1 MSSSVKR
8 FELFRMLF
16 AIAIALLV
24 SFGIIFLVSSQPLT
38 AIYTLITGPFKSRR
52 NFANVIEAMIPLI
65 FTGTGVCIMFSA
77 NQINL
82 AGEGAFHI
90 GGLVSAVVALE
101 LGLSAGLSQAVAIL
115 LSGLAGAVFTAVPA
129 VLKIK
134 TNSSVLVSSLML
146 NYLAQWFATFILM
159 HFICDPS
166 IGSGS
171 YLIPE
176 ELKLPAMIE
185 KTRIHAG
192 LIIALAAAVLGYF
205 FLYRSRTGYEL
216 RLTGQNEL
224 FARYS
229 GVSIV
234 KVVLVSQLL
243 GGFIAGV
250 GGAAWS
256 CSVRFIHGF
265 RGLRCLAMAGMQS
278 LSAHWQ
284 RITHSIHHWLHCF
297 WRICVPVRQSCR
309 GIQMSHLRSCRSH
322 RESSSC
328 SS

>member
-1 MSSSVKR
+1 M
-8 FELFRMLF
+8 
-16 AIAIALLV
+16 
-24 SFGIIFLVSSQPLT
+24 
-38 AIYTLITGPFKSRR
+38 
-52 NFANVIEAMIPLI
+52 
-65 FTGTGVCIMFSA
+65 
-77 NQINL
+77 
-82 AGEGAFHI
+82 
-90 GGLVSAVVALE
+90 
-101 LGLSAGLSQAVAIL
+101 AIL
-115 LSGLAGAVFTAVPA
+115 LSGLAGAVFTAIPA

-250 GGAAWS
+250 GGGVELLS
-256 CSVRFIHGF
+256 PIYSRFSWTSLLGYGWDAIIICTLAKNNPLYTPLGCTVSGVF
-265 RGLRCLAMAGMQS
+265 AYRCVNHVAVYRCHA
-278 LSAHWQ
+278 
-284 RITHSIHHWLHCF
+284 
-297 WRICVPVRQSCR
+297 
-309 GIQMSHLRSCRSH
+309 
-322 RESSSC
+322 
-328 SS
+328 